1 MSDLE
6 ELFKVIDEIKHS
18 ERQGWKD
25 IGVDRP
31 RDTIASH
38 SLGASITGW
47 ILSEKEGL
55 NSEKVVKM
63 LLIHDLIMAYIPD
76 YTPEDEEYESKQ
88 EFERQKLEELYETV
102 PEEISSEFK
111 SLLEELRERKTKE
124 AQIAKEADK
133 LDTLMQASSY
143 NKETDG
149 DTLKQF
155 LETYS
160 DYFQTETGQEK
171 YSEIKDKSEN

>member
-1 MSDLE
+1 M
-6 ELFKVIDEIKHS
+6 ELFEVIDDIKHS

-25 IGVDRP
+25 IGIESP

-76 YTPEDEEYESKQ
+76 YTPEDDEYDSKK

-102 PEEISSEFK
+102 PEGISSEFR
-111 SLLEELRERKTKE
+111 SLLEELRARNTEE

-133 LDTLMQASSY
+133 LDTLMQAATY
-143 NKETDG
+143 NEETDENS
-149 DTLKQF
+149 LQQF
-155 LETYS
+155 LETYES
-160 DYFQTETGQEK
+160 YFETETGREQYEN
-171 YSEIKDKSEN
+171 IRDKSKN